1 VSGNEA
7 EPMGYRVIVV
17 EDEGIIAMMLSRMI
31 ERLGCTVLACLDNSE
46 TADQAIAEY
55 KPDLVFMDIQIN
67 GERDGIAL
75 AAVLAERQP
84 ETRIV
89 FLTANSDDAT
99 RNAALGVKPLA
110 FLRKPVEIEDLA
122 NVLHAMDAG
131 SGARSGD
138 E

>member
-1 VSGNEA
+1 
-7 EPMGYRVIVV
+7 MGHRVIVV

-31 ERLGCTVLACLDNSE
+31 ERLGCTVLASIDNSDA
-46 TADQAIAEY
+46 ADRAIAEY
-55 KPDLVFMDIQIN
+55 RPDLVFMDIQIN

-75 AAVLAERQP
+75 AGLLAERQP

-89 FLTANSDDAT
+89 FLTANSDEAT
-99 RNAALGVKPLA
+99 RNAALRVKPLA

-131 SGARSGD
+131 RDTRSAD